1 MVGLVK
7 NALNKTIGC
16 GFLSWAELEEVLLDV
31 EITLHNRPLCYVED
45 DVALPTLTPNLMMFP
60 QSNIIPDLPPHDI
73 DDANLRRRA
82 KHLRKCKDALWRRWS
97 SEYLRNLRERHNLK
111 HQGKLCTL
119 AVGDVVIVKCEEK
132 NRGRWPLRIVQEL
145 YPGRDGVVRAVK
157 LRAGKNFLERP
168 VQHVYPLEL
177 SCDTF
182 VRAPVEEL
190 NVEAPVFRPRRLAS
204 LQAEERIPQI
214 AESEENLG

>member
-1 MVGLVK
+1 MEKMVKRV
-7 NALNKTIGC
+7 
-16 GFLSWAELEEVLLDV
+16 
-31 EITLHNRPLCYVED
+31 P
-45 DVALPTLTPNLMMFP
+45 
-60 QSNIIPDLPPHDI
+60 
-73 DDANLRRRA
+73 
-82 KHLRKCKDALWRRWS
+82 
-97 SEYLRNLRERHNLK
+97 RNLRERHNLK
-111 HQGKLCTL
+111 HQRKLCTL

-132 NRGRWPLRIVQEL
+132 NRGRWPLGIVQEL

-190 NVEAPVFRPRRLAS
+190 NAEAPVFRPRRLAS
-204 LQAEERIPQI
+204 LQAEERIRQI